1 MVGCFDLMDIYV
13 KPVAGHSLVIGL
25 SLSIRPIFADFCIE
39 CKLEVSFQ
47 TPASGN
53 ISPECVEDNALS
65 LESDFTLSE

>member
-25 SLSIRPIFADFCIE
+25 SLSIRPIFAFCIE

-47 TPASGN
+47 TPACGN
-53 ISPECVEDNALS
+53 ISPEYVEDNALS